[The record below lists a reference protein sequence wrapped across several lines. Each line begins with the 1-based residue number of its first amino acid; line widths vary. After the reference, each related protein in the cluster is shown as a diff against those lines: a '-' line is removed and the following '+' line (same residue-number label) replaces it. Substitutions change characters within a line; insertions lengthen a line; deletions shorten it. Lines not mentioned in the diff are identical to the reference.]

1 MIWEGLDSCTF
12 PRGDGTVRVWFGMNE
27 HVSIV
32 VHVRNESVTWLVVGY
47 TSHFI
52 LELLAIV
59 PFILVRFGISFV
71 VDHSLLFRIPLP
83 WFGEFEGRG
92 IYFVVCCSA
101 PTFWMLEFGED
112 GPVSWINPATL
123 VAG

>member
-1 MIWEGLDSCTF
+1 MIREGLDSCTF
-12 PRGDGTVRVWFGMNE
+12 PRGDGAVRVWFGMNE

-32 VHVRNESVTWLVVGY
+32 VHVRNESVTGLVVGY

-59 PFILVRFGISFV
+59 PLILVRFGVFFGI
-71 VDHSLLFRIPLP
+71 DDSLLFLIPLP

-92 IYFVVCCSA
+92 VYFVVCCSA
-101 PTFWMLEFGED
+101 PTFWMLEFGEN
-112 GPVSWINPATL
+112 GPVSRINSAAP